1 MPNAVIPNDPTQG
14 QEFFWTRQGISL
26 QHLYEYIQLAV
37 AEAVAGT
44 TPGTGGGGTSN
55 VVIGTEAGQAADA
68 AAVSQALL
76 VKAPLTSPHF
86 EGVPTAPTAVL
97 GTNTAQLATTE
108 FVLANGGGGGGGAG
122 TVSPAFT
129 GIPTA
134 PTAVNGT
141 NTTQL
146 ATTAFVEAESLVLQA
161 IIDAQA
167 DLITAMSDR
176 IALLEQLGANM
187 VAIAGATSA
196 RVNQVDGTAL
206 HPDSV
211 VIWFTDGSDAVNAL
225 NGDGIYNRA
234 PL

>member
-1 MPNAVIPNDPTQG
+1 MPDFVLPDDPTRG

-37 AEAVAGT
+37 ADAVAGT
-44 TPGTGGGGTSN
+44 APGTGGGGTSN

-97 GTNTAQLATTE
+97 GTNTTQIATTE
-108 FVLANGGGGGGGAG
+108 FVLANGGGGGGGG
-122 TVSPAFT
+122 TDSPHFT

-134 PTAVNGT
+134 PTAVAGT